1 MYYSSQ
7 IDFINHAKQLNVPID
22 SALALLEEL
31 LPKHATTI
39 KWGTLYFSIKKGKK
53 STNIC
58 YLILD
63 AGALKIGFP
72 QGWKMMQQGYFDES
86 EHAQVR
92 YVTYSEKVA
101 TDQETYDIIKN
112 LILEALEVE

>member
-1 MYYSSQ
+1 MYYSSKQ
-7 IDFINHAKQLNVPID
+7 DFINHAIQLNVPIN

-31 LPKHATTI
+31 LPKHTTKI
-39 KWGTLYFSIKKGKK
+39 KWGTLFFIIKRDKK
-53 STNIC
+53 SVNVC

-63 AGALKIGFP
+63 AGVLKIGFP

-92 YVTYSEKVA
+92 YIKYSQAVV
-101 TDQETYDIIKN
+101 DNPETHDIVKN
-112 LILEALEVE
+112 LLLEALET